1 MNSKKLNKSHFCI
14 FFCLLTIGGWIVSSI
29 PAVSAQDEVFGR
41 ATIHEINTLEF
52 PEVSFFLEG
61 YDQTG
66 QAFSSL
72 IATDISIIENGQ
84 PPIPIQALQL
94 SEPGYQTIL
103 AYNLSPAFS
112 TTSNS
117 GISRYQAITDH
128 IITWLNSR
136 PVNTPDDFSLV
147 TDTGLQEIRSHDL
160 PEFIE
165 TLQSYQ
171 PNLTTSQP
179 SLTSLMQ
186 ALDLATDSSANPLTR
201 RAILYITSQPNISN
215 VAAIPGLIERALQQN
230 VPIYVWMVGLAS
242 APSTN
247 PSVVEPLK
255 DLAEKT
261 GGQFFIFSGQEELPD
276 IEEYFRPNR
285 YLYQVTYTSEINQ
298 SGAQSISAVI
308 GQEGSSITSETTS
321 FNLTVEAPTLILIN
335 PPLLIHRTWSVDPL
349 DNRKR
354 ELGPNQAEIR
364 FMTQFLD
371 GHPREIRSAR
381 LFVDGELYAQIL
393 QPPFEKFNVDL
404 TPFINDQE
412 ISFSI
417 EMEDQLGL
425 SASTQPALIEIQ
437 VDPMP
442 LTFWE
447 GLKRLELTPER
458 WIILASIILS
468 GSILIIAIVLV
479 GKRKAFFREQAAKRK
494 RAIDPLTQP
503 VKIKQAD
510 ERSKPSGKKPPIP
523 AKKVEALLIPLNA
536 HYEPDRKKTVALDKK
551 EWVIGSDAKQARL
564 VILNSSLDDVHA
576 RLSYTAQGDYWL
588 RDQNSI
594 AGTWVNFTPISTKG
608 VKLRHGDIVHFAKAM
623 YRFEFSHPTEDREI
637 QIFTYNQNN
646 DS

>member
-1 MNSKKLNKSHFCI
+1 MNSKNLKKSYFCI
-14 FFCLLTIGGWIVSSI
+14 FLCLLTIGGWIVSSI

-66 QAFSSL
+66 QAFSNL
-72 IATDISIIENGQ
+72 IATSISIIENGQ
-84 PPIPIQALQL
+84 PPIPIQTLQL
-94 SEPGYQTIL
+94 SEPGFQTIL

-160 PEFIE
+160 SEFIE

-186 ALDLATDSSANPLTR
+186 ALDLATDSSVNPLTR

-215 VAAIPGLIERALQQN
+215 VAAFPGLIERALQQN

-308 GQEGSSITSETTS
+308 GQEGSSITSEVTS

-349 DNRKR
+349 DNRKL

-381 LFVDGELYAQIL
+381 LLVDGELYAQIL

-468 GSILIIAIVLV
+468 GSVLIIAIVLV

-510 ERSKPSGKKPPIP
+510 ERSKRSGKKPPIP

-564 VILNSSLDDVHA
+564 VILNSALDDVHA

-594 AGTWVNFTPISTKG
+594 TGTWVNFTPISTKG